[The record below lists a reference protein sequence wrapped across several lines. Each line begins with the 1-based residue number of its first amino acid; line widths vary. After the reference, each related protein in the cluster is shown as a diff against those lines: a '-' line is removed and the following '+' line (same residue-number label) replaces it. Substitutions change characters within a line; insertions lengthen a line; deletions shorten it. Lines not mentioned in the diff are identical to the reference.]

1 MTGCGKGF
9 AREIPIAAIGRR
21 DGRAALLSF
30 ARMGMAVKLPGVDD
44 VVENTVETAVAMNSE
59 TTHR

>member
-1 MTGCGKGF
+1 MCFYFTTYSRNSNVIC
-9 AREIPIAAIGRR
+9 
-21 DGRAALLSF
+21 DSSAALLSL